1 MYILLYFITPFLGLF
16 RNYIKYKKIQIGL
29 FIRTPLLYLFINLLF
44 QNNNVY
50 QTLIYERWFF
60 FIYKSLLSIYN
71 NDYNVKKEKY
81 KIKYNMVYP

>member
-1 MYILLYFITPFLGLF
+1 MYILLYFITPFLGLL

-50 QTLIYERWFF
+50 QTLIYEVSDSER
-60 FIYKSLLSIYN
+60 
-71 NDYNVKKEKY
+71 
-81 KIKYNMVYP
+81 

>member
-81 KIKYNMVYP
+81 KIK

>member
-1 MYILLYFITPFLGLF
+1 MYLLLYFITPFLGFL
-16 RNYIKYKKIQIGL
+16 RNYIKYKKINGYL
-29 FIRTPLLYLFINLLF
+29 FMRTPLLYLLINLLF

-81 KIKYNMVYP
+81 KIKYKMVYP